1 MGSLEVGQSH
11 IHLIYVPDIS
21 RHAVL
26 HVRASFG
33 SCCRQHEWCQGT
45 FPCRVEGLGMYLSV
59 SNKNNAGLDKQS
71 AWTMLP
77 YVSYALCLLQARNRW
92 TKHQTFGQRQYPG
105 ALPASVTK
113 SRPGGHI
120 PD

>member
-1 MGSLEVGQSH
+1 
-11 IHLIYVPDIS
+11 
-21 RHAVL
+21 
-26 HVRASFG
+26 
-33 SCCRQHEWCQGT
+33 
-45 FPCRVEGLGMYLSV
+45 MYLSV